1 MRTFKNG
8 FFIVEILCY
17 LTITIMIGFF
27 VVFVYKTISNNTTKI
42 KNKYREEE
50 EIKLVIEEIENKRMK
65 FSIDEEYYYKITNEY
80 WEIYSSSG
88 FTMVKYYFNDNKIWC
103 HRWIDL
109 KEIKNISIEEK
120 EFIFITVLTENYKV
134 TTILGGYDEYKKET
148 IS

>member
-109 KEIKNISIEEK
+109 KEIKNI
-120 EFIFITVLTENYKV
+120 
-134 TTILGGYDEYKKET
+134 
-148 IS
+148 